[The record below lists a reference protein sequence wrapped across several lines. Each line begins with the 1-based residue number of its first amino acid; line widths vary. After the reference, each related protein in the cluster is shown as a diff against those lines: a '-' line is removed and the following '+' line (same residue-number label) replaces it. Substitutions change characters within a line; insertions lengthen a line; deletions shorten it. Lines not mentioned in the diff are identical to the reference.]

1 MIRNGNSMQNARLR
15 ILMINDH
22 IAFGGG
28 GDAVFR
34 LERRAYE
41 DAGHE
46 VFTFSQAAKVPDE
59 ASDYDTVCRVDNGW
73 LAAKAGKFVG
83 ASHVH
88 RSLKRLLNRIQPDLI
103 RVHLVSNY
111 PASIYPVL
119 VGYPV
124 IQTLH
129 GPSLFCATSWGN
141 LRRDGGDCEL
151 GIGTK
156 CWRRGCVS
164 LAAMILY
171 AQLDLRVRPWIKRTV
186 QLYHCPSR
194 QIQKMAGSLGYE
206 PTIHIP
212 LGIDPS
218 FVQAEL
224 AKHEGPPAILY
235 VGGLIEA
242 KGVLF
247 LPEAL
252 HRIKERIPDVKL
264 ILCGRGPLEER
275 LKREFAERQLTA
287 NVEFKGFVDH
297 ALIVDLYRSAH
308 VFVCPSIYS
317 EQFGLV
323 GPEALACG
331 VPCVGSNVGGI
342 PEWLHDG
349 EWGYLVPP
357 RDSIAIADRVISM
370 LLDRNARLS
379 FGMKGRD
386 YVRATYDPG
395 VYQKRWLKIAK
406 EYTCSSGELHKRSR

>member
-1 MIRNGNSMQNARLR
+1 MCDRSLR

-22 IAFGGG
+22 ITFGGG

-34 LERRAYE
+34 LERQAYE
-41 DAGHE
+41 EAGYE
-46 VFTFSQAAKVPDE
+46 VLTFSQAPE
-59 ASDYDTVCRVDNGW
+59 ASVEATERDTVCHVSKGR
-73 LAAKAGKFVG
+73 LAAKVGKFAG
-83 ASHVH
+83 APNVH
-88 RSLKRLLNRIQPDLI
+88 RSLKHLLERTRPDLV

-111 PASIYPVL
+111 PAAVYSAL
-119 VGYPV
+119 TGYPV

-129 GPSLFCATSWGN
+129 GPSMFCATSWGN
-141 LRRDGGDCEL
+141 LRLDGADCEL

-156 CWRRGCVS
+156 CCKRGCVS
-164 LAAMILY
+164 LWTMLLY
-171 AQLDLRVRPWIKRTV
+171 TQLDLRVRPRVKRTV

-194 QIQKMAGSLGYE
+194 QIQSKAEALGYG

-212 LGIDPS
+212 LGIDHS
-218 FVQAEL
+218 FVRSKPA
-224 AKHEGPPAILY
+224 AHEGPPTILY
-235 VGGLIEA
+235 VGGLLEV
-242 KGVLF
+242 KGLLF
-247 LPEAL
+247 MPDAL
-252 HRIKERIPDVKL
+252 ARVKERIPNVKL

-275 LKREFAERQLTA
+275 LKREFAERHLTL

-297 ALIVDLYRSAH
+297 SRIVELYRSAH

-357 RDSIAIADRVISM
+357 RDSSAIAECVTSL
-370 LLDRNARLS
+370 LLDREMRLR
-379 FGMKGRD
+379 FGKKGRD
-386 YVRATYDPG
+386 YVLATHEPDT
-395 VYQKRWLKIAK
+395 YQKRWLEIVREYAGSPK
-406 EYTCSSGELHKRSR
+406 ELRKRSRL